1 MTADETGVPQAA
13 SAARPATATATAHRP
28 RTVGGTLTT
37 VGFWGILLFFTVIF
51 VYPFIWLLS
60 ASLKSGAEVFNG
72 ELLPD
77 PIQWGNYSELISRA
91 PIAQW
96 AWNSVLVSVLAAV
109 TVTISSAL
117 VAFAFAYFRFPYRDV
132 LFGVVLASM
141 LLPGAV
147 TMIPQFLIWDF
158 LGWTN
163 TLVPLW
169 AGNLFASPFYIFLL
183 RQFFR
188 TIPRELYDAAKVDGA
203 SHLRTWWSVAVPL
216 TIPALIVVFVFEIKA
231 AWTDLVRPLIFLRDI
246 DLYTLPRGLKAIV
259 DNPSIGGERNYELL
273 AVGGVLVTVPMIII
287 FFLGQRYFLEGIATT
302 GSTGR

>member
-1 MTADETGVPQAA
+1 MAADPTQVQL
-13 SAARPATATATAHRP
+13 SPATATRATT
-28 RTVGGTLTT
+28 TVAREPTAGGTLTKI
-37 VGFWGILLFFTVIF
+37 GFWAILLFFTVIF

-60 ASLKSGAEVFNG
+60 ASLKSGGEVFNNEIIPDPVMWENYA
-72 ELLPD
+72 ELLR
-77 PIQWGNYSELISRA
+77 RA
-91 PIAQW
+91 PVVQW
-96 AWNSVLVSVLAAV
+96 AWNSVLVSFLAAA
-109 TVTISSAL
+109 TVTASSAL
-117 VAFAFAYFRFPYRDV
+117 VAFGFAYFRFKFRDV
-132 LFGVVLASM
+132 VFGIVLASM

-163 TLVPLW
+163 TLIPLW

-203 SHLRTWWSVAVPL
+203 SHLRTWWSVALPL

-231 AWTDLVRPLIFLRDI
+231 AWTDLVRPLIFLRDLE
-246 DLYTLPRGLKAIV
+246 LYTLPRGLKAIV

-273 AVGGVLVTVPMIII
+273 AVGGVLVTIPMIII
-287 FFLGQRYFLEGIATT
+287 FFIGQRYFLEGIATT